1 MVDQGLE
8 DNEELTIPFSELCV
22 QGMLKAASNSCLICV
37 LRGRPCPMLGKL
49 KRHQGSPGNW
59 LGS

>member
-1 MVDQGLE
+1 MVGQGLE
-8 DNEELTIPFSELCV
+8 DNEEPTIPLSELCV
-22 QGMLKAASNSCLICV
+22 QGMLKAASNSRPICV
-37 LRGRPCPMLGKL
+37 SRGRSCPMLGKL